1 MQPVSIAALIEFIR
15 KQPDGRPIPG
25 KSWARSPVGHYAAEV
40 LNHEILDT
48 DVYDDPSEEVWDD
61 LRRDPVVLALF
72 EQSGTTASQDTLD
85 WIRKLGRGCMMT
97 LHPDDTLMDVLNAD
111 TSTTYGQLRAVLEEL
126 GVMDK

>member
-1 MQPVSIAALIEFIR
+1 MQPVTIAALVEFIR

-48 DVYDDPSEEVWDD
+48 DDPSEEVWDD
-61 LRRDPVVLALF
+61 LQRYPVVLALF
-72 EQSGTTASQDTLD
+72 EQAGTASQDTLD
-85 WIRKLGRGCMMT
+85 WIRKQGRGYMMT
-97 LHPDDTLMDVLNAD
+97 LQPDDTLMDVLNAD

-126 GVMDK
+126 GALGK